1 MLTFLSRHLADT
13 HERGSL
19 DATDFAIG
27 MFLIQSVM
35 SGALVTIP
43 PSLPP
48 GLYEQASGGAPR
60 PSLGSP
66 LQAQFTGGST
76 GSRPGSSIAQHTA
89 SPIRAQYTGQAP
101 LEPQYTGTRQTRIVP
116 QYTGQ
121 SQFSLGPAPAPPL
134 RPQTTGQPFAIPQPF
149 GQPKWDVTAEEK
161 AKSDSFF
168 ATLDP
173 QGRGFIEGD
182 VAVTFMVQSQ
192 LPEAILAQ
200 VW

>member
-1 MLTFLSRHLADT
+1 
-13 HERGSL
+13 
-19 DATDFAIG
+19 
-27 MFLIQSVM
+27 M
-35 SGALVTIP
+35 SGALQVIP

-66 LQAQFTGGST
+66 LQAQFTGNSAS
-76 GSRPGSSIAQHTA
+76 SRQGSSIAQRAA

-101 LEPQYTGTRQTRIVP
+101 LEPQYTGGRQARVMP

-121 SQFSLGPAPAPPL
+121 SQFSLSSTPAPAL
-134 RPQTTGQPFAIPQPF
+134 RPQTTGQPFAIPQAF
-149 GQPKWDVTAEEK
+149 AQPKWDVSAEEK

-168 ATLDP
+168 ATLDS

-182 VAVTFMVQSQ
+182 VAVNFMVQSQ